1 MKIQKNSRQ
10 VPKDKKI
17 TSNKIYSDILYSY
30 LQEISFKDGNNR
42 YLKKQQI
49 NYGNIAFALNLSRQT
64 VSRKFNNLIELNLIL
79 PTKDNDEYK
88 YMIPTI
94 PPHEAFLIP
103 QDTLR
108 KMVNTLAERTITIY
122 VYLIN
127 RWIINQEE
135 PFDFTITALKAY
147 SGLSIKTESNNVIIT
162 DILEILA
169 KLGLIKYSCSTQLD
183 KNKFK
188 TYYHLEDAKLTL

>member
-49 NYGNIAFALNLSRQT
+49 NYGNIAIALNLSRQT

-94 PPHEAFLIP
+94 PSHEAFLIP

-127 RWIINQEE
+127 RWIINKEE

-169 KLGLIKYSCSTQLD
+169 KLDLIKYSYSTQLD